1 MVDYV
6 GKEHALSIGELS
18 EICLLD
24 VTIMPGCIEKWM
36 FCTKIRGNR
45 RGQRE
50 CISGHCQAIS
60 IKYLKHRRYKSL
72 WHIPHPTR
80 EKDLVIVI
88 NSVYGF
94 TAVLYVATACASA

>member
-18 EICLLD
+18 EIGLLD

-45 RGQRE
+45 RGE
-50 CISGHCQAIS
+50 GM
-60 IKYLKHRRYKSL
+60 Y
-72 WHIPHPTR
+72 
-80 EKDLVIVI
+80 
-88 NSVYGF
+88 
-94 TAVLYVATACASA
+94 